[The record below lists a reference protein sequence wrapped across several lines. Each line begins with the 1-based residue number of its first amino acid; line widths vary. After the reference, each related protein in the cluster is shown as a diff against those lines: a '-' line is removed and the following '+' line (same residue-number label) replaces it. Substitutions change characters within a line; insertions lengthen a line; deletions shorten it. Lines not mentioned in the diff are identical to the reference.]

1 VSTTLRTALA
11 SIGVPDANFEFI
23 ERLTDGVDAVNYRV
37 VNNPGKP
44 YVIAER
50 RAPGPNLHIYYGG
63 TNGFT
68 SEAEVVRILGEGANR
83 RVSGSR
89 RGTWCAVHPVN
100 YARDPGKPPQRHR
113 EPDFCSCGMQRSLT
127 GVCDI
132 CD

>member
-1 VSTTLRTALA
+1 MAVVVAGVEQGKASFGEVALVSEL
-11 SIGVPDANFEFI
+11 
-23 ERLTDGVDAVNYRV
+23 
-37 VNNPGKP
+37 
-44 YVIAER
+44 
-50 RAPGPNLHIYYGG
+50 
-63 TNGFT
+63 
-68 SEAEVVRILGEGANR
+68 NR